1 MKMLDFLLPGPAL
14 AREGFK
20 AAGSDGLAKWFGPEA
35 TAMKAATLAAAVAAP
50 SIAAAAGTAGGAAG
64 TAGGAAGT
72 AGGSAGTAG
81 GFMGSLGGFG
91 KQAGKYVAQSAIQNA
106 FSPQPSQP
114 IMPASNQRIT
124 PEFVDYYRKNNM
136 NQRRFL

>member
-1 MKMLDFLLPGPAL
+1 MLGFLGKKDGQAFIKDFY
-14 AREGFK
+14 
-20 AAGSDGLAKWFGPEA
+20 GPEA
-35 TAMKAATLAAAVAAP
+35 TAIKAALAAGIMSGGALGAGGAT
-50 SIAAAAGTAGGAAG
+50 AGTAGGA
-64 TAGGAAGT
+64 GGAA
-72 AGGSAGTAG
+72 SG
-81 GFMGSLGGFG
+81 GFMGSLGDFG
-91 KQAGKYVAQSAIQNA
+91 KQAVKYGAQSAIQNA